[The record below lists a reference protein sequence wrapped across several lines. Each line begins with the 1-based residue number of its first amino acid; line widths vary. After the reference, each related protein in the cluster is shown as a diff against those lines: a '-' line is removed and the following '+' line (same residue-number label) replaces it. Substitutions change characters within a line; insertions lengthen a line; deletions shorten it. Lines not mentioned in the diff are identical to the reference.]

1 MRSFGVNGNSSARYN
16 PSLEQVQI
24 TSQGDESIKVVFSIE
39 NNAMN
44 LVNMIHFGIIELL
57 FKINADICDSYKM
70 DVENEKRARL
80 TLVLKHI
87 LKDLGVPQ
95 MYADVIIVRED
106 SENLVTLTITH
117 VSSFHSSLNGTKEEN
132 EKEERDKRD
141 EEYEEYEVIPVK
153 SVVIKF
159 GIKNIHKIDV
169 CIDVFYND
177 ESSSSSSS
185 SSSFPSSSFTE
196 GNPLKSQN
204 IQNFVDKML
213 KTLTKNII
221 NRLKQFI
228 EKMPYSNNTL
238 SNNNHNDN
246 AI

>member
-117 VSSFHSSLNGTKEEN
+117 VSSFHSFLKETKE
-132 EKEERDKRD
+132 EKEERE
-141 EEYEEYEVIPVK
+141 EEYEDYEVIPVK
-153 SVVIKF
+153 GVVIKF
-159 GIKNIHKIDV
+159 GTKNIHKIDV

-185 SSSFPSSSFTE
+185 PSSSFSE
-196 GNPLKSQN
+196 ENPLRGQN

-238 SNNNHNDN
+238 SNNNNNDN

>member
-24 TSQGDESIKVVFSIE
+24 TSQGNESIKVVFNIE

-95 MYADVIIVRED
+95 MYADVLIVRED
-106 SENLVTLTITH
+106 SEDLVTLTITH
-117 VSSFHSSLNGTKEEN
+117 ISSFHSFLKG
-132 EKEERDKRD
+132 EKEEGKGK
-141 EEYEEYEVIPVK
+141 EEGHEEYEVIPVK

-159 GIKNIHKIDV
+159 GTKNIHKIDV
-169 CIDVFYND
+169 CIDVFYNN
-177 ESSSSSSS
+177 ESDSS
-185 SSSFPSSSFTE
+185 SSSFTE
-196 GNPLKSQN
+196 ENPLNSQN

-238 SNNNHNDN
+238 SNNNDN